1 MSATNPRV
9 GVAVRTKNRPWFL
22 KRTIADIVAQRYA
35 SWSVHIVNDGGDP
48 SAVDALVSALPDEQR
63 RRIRISH
70 NPAASGRSAAA
81 NQAIRGLDTEFV
93 VLHDDDDLW
102 DPGFLEATVA
112 HLDAQPNDVGVM
124 VRTEIVYEKQEAGE
138 FIETGRAPFWPGL
151 TEITY
156 SDLLQVN
163 RAVPISYLY
172 RRSLHEEVG
181 YYREDLHAVEDWEF
195 NLRTTLRHHIGFLD
209 GEPLAFWMQRAGVG
223 GELGNSMY
231 ALASEHEH
239 FDRLVRDEALRAYVE
254 QNGPGLALYLT
265 RYIQDEVQRQL
276 DERRGP
282 GQRIIEAARGWRRR
296 QRQR

>member
-9 GVAVRTKNRPWFL
+9 GVAVRTKNRPSFL
-22 KRTIADIVAQRYA
+22 RRAIDDIAAQHYA
-35 SWSVHIVNDGGDP
+35 SWTAHIVNDGGDP
-48 SAVDALVSALPDEQR
+48 SAVDSLVSELPVELR
-63 RRIRISH
+63 RRIRVSH
-70 NPAASGRSAAA
+70 NPEPTGRSAAA
-81 NQAIRGLDTEFV
+81 NQAIRGLATEFV

-102 DPGFLEATVA
+102 HPGFLAATVA
-112 HLDAQPNDVGVM
+112 HLDAHSDDVGVM
-124 VRTEIVYEKQEAGE
+124 VRTEIVYERQVGDS
-138 FIETGRAPFWPGL
+138 FVETGRAPFWPGL

-172 RRSLHEEVG
+172 RRSLHDEVG

-195 NLRTTLRHHIGFLD
+195 NLRTTLRHHIGFLN
-209 GEPLAFWMQRAGVG
+209 GGPLAFWMQRVGVD

-231 ALASEHEH
+231 ALAAEHEH

-254 QNGPGLALYLT
+254 QNGPGLALYLA

-282 GQRIIEAARGWRRR
+282 GQRIMEAARGWRRR